1 MGNVKWTK
9 TGRNDWRAELNGAK
23 LFVSRVIVQRSW
35 AYETPFGRIPGTR
48 KPKRYSSTCLV
59 AATVAVGDEFHR
71 IPRAD
76 RFPYTVLMAKA
87 DAEALATT
95 LTTVGVNQ

>member
-1 MGNVKWTK
+1 MVSDKVKWVK

-35 AYETPFGRIPGTR
+35 AYETSFGRIPGVR
-48 KPKRYSSTCLV
+48 KPRRYSSTCLV
-59 AATVAVGDEFHR
+59 SATVAVGEEFHR
-71 IPRAD
+71 IPRGD

-87 DAEALATT
+87 DAEVLARK
-95 LTTVGVNQ
+95 LTSS